1 MGSVAGEL
9 DRGTAALVL
18 AQPATRGAFLAAKVV
33 AIAIVLAVGIA
44 AATVVGWIY
53 TAILFEPLPIGGW
66 LGMALLSWLA
76 LMAWA
81 SLTFLAS
88 AATGSTTAAA
98 GLGFV
103 ALVVV
108 NLASIV
114 PALGRLLPSG
124 LTAPAIE
131 LASGSSVA
139 DPAAAVTSVIG
150 TVVLV
155 AAAVVGAQLAFR
167 GREL

>member
-1 MGSVAGEL
+1 M
-9 DRGTAALVL
+9 
-18 AQPATRGAFLAAKVV
+18 
-33 AIAIVLAVGIA
+33 AV
-44 AATVVGWIY
+44 
-53 TAILFEPLPIGGW
+53 
-66 LGMALLSWLA
+66 LSWLA

-98 GLGFV
+98 GLGFI

-124 LTAPAIE
+124 LTVPAIE

-155 AAAVVGAQLAFR
+155 GAAVLGAQLAFR